1 MVRHQVP
8 EGTDFLVH
16 QLEALQLCQLPQLP
30 SQGLS
35 KPGFM
40 HPLSGGATQAILKPG
55 IVELDSGSATSFTL
69 VEDSLVTVYVEA
81 PEDIPVA
88 LQIQET
94 GGVRKALALST
105 DQDRTQSN
113 FLHQEGF
120 KGRNVVQLREFLAKG
135 TYWINAKAINEDVL
149 LNFDQREGFCDT
161 FTMVVTVN
169 QLKVATQTFNPDT
182 DEEFCEDMDPLV
194 NTLRTDGMVRGNLVK
209 ELTKYSAEVGYFDFD
224 GTDQEGPFLVYFQLD
239 YDVSQEGVV
248 AVALSQY
255 DKDFSS
261 FTEIGL
267 YTVADSQTTV
277 LQIVERGTYAISIQS
292 IVSTPA
298 KF

>member
-1 MVRHQVP
+1 M
-8 EGTDFLVH
+8 
-16 QLEALQLCQLPQLP
+16 
-30 SQGLS
+30 
-35 KPGFM
+35 
-40 HPLSGGATQAILKPG
+40 
-55 IVELDSGSATSFTL
+55 
-69 VEDSLVTVYVEA
+69 
-81 PEDIPVA
+81 
-88 LQIQET
+88 
-94 GGVRKALALST
+94 
-105 DQDRTQSN
+105 
-113 FLHQEGF
+113 
-120 KGRNVVQLREFLAKG
+120 QLREFLAKG